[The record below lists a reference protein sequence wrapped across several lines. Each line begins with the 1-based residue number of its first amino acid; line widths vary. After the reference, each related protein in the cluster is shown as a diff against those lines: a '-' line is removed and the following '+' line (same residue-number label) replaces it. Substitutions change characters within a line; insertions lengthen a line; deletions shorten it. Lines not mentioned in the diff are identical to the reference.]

1 MFGLAVL
8 ANLPMIAFRLIRRY
22 EAHDCKQFKVVKNK
36 TKYLRIV
43 KDDDK

>member
-8 ANLPMIAFRLIRRY
+8 ANLPMIAFRFIRRH
-22 EAHDCKQFKVVKNK
+22 EAHDCKQFKGVKNK